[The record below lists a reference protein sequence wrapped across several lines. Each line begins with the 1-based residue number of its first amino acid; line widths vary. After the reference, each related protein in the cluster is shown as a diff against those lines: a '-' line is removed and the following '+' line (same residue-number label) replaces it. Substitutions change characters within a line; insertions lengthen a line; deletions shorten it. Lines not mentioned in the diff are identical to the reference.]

1 MLLNCGHHIFNHSP
15 TVEVRA
21 VKGTIKGAAGTVTAT
36 PGNVVAHDWVLRPSG
51 IEIGEE
57 FRLLFV
63 TSNTRNARSSDIA
76 DYNAFVQAR
85 AAACHTNIRPHSDQF
100 RVLGSTESVSARDNT
115 RPNPYGNGVAIWWLN
130 GPRVATDYNDFY
142 DGSWSNSKP
151 TKNERGQREDFHAAR
166 GQRRHLKHPRMDGT
180 NSNAGLPTNLNC
192 HAGGTSD
199 AWGTPDGKASDRGT
213 NW

>member
-1 MLLNCGHHIFNHSP
+1 MLINDSMLLNCGDHTFNHSP
-15 TVEVRA
+15 SVEVRA
-21 VKGTIKGAAGTVTAT
+21 VKGAAGTVTAT

-100 RVLGSTESVSARDNT
+100 RVLGSTGSVSARDNT
-115 RPNPYGNGVAIWWLN
+115 RPNPNPYGNGVAIWWLN
-130 GPRVATDYNDFY
+130 GPLVATDYNDFY

-151 TKNERGQREDFHAAR
+151 TKNERGNEKTFMLLEGNAVTSSTHVWTAR
-166 GQRRHLKHPRMDGT
+166 T
-180 NSNAGLPTNLNC
+180 PTEM
-192 HAGGTSD
+192 TRQ
-199 AWGTPDGKASDRGT
+199 TAS
-213 NW
+213 